1 MRWRTIETVA
11 DNLTRKGQKQRIL
24 LMRNAMYRVLI
35 STALLAVL
43 LLPAPVAADFG
54 G

>member
-1 MRWRTIETVA
+1 
-11 DNLTRKGQKQRIL
+11 
-24 LMRNAMYRVLI
+24 MYRVLI
-35 STALLAVL
+35 SIALMAVL

>member
-1 MRWRTIETVA
+1 
-11 DNLTRKGQKQRIL
+11 
-24 LMRNAMYRVLI
+24 MRNAMYRVII
-35 STALLAVL
+35 SIALLAVL